1 MDANTTPTLHRV
13 ALVIQYVGT
22 HFHGWQRQPNQRTVQ
37 EDLETTIATV
47 LGQPVTVHAAGRTD
61 TGVHAAAQ
69 VVHFDSTALIPP
81 HRWAD
86 ILNSRLPDDI
96 LVRASALVPLDWHAR
111 FSACW
116 RRYRY
121 TLYTDAIPNL
131 FVRPFVWH
139 YYYAPLDVALMQSAL
154 TPLLGRHHLAAF
166 QRSGS
171 KRAHAWVEVQAV
183 ECHRQG
189 AFIYIEV
196 QASGFLYGMMRLLV
210 GLLVQV
216 GEGLRSPFDFTQ
228 IWKMERRDQVK
239 YSAPAKGLCLLRV
252 GYPNCPFKAETWFD
266 TQPKFLLN
274 HQTHDERQQ
283 AIFTLSS

>member
-1 MDANTTPTLHRV
+1 MDADTTPNLHRV

-47 LGQPVTVHAAGRTD
+47 LGHPVTVHAAGRTD

-96 LVRASALVPLDWHAR
+96 LVRASAPVPLDWHAR

-121 TLYTDAIPNL
+121 TLYTDATPNL

-139 YYYAPLDVALMQSAL
+139 YYYAPLDI
-154 TPLLGRHHLAAF
+154 T
-166 QRSGS
+166 
-171 KRAHAWVEVQAV
+171 
-183 ECHRQG
+183 
-189 AFIYIEV
+189 
-196 QASGFLYGMMRLLV
+196 
-210 GLLVQV
+210 
-216 GEGLRSPFDFTQ
+216 
-228 IWKMERRDQVK
+228 
-239 YSAPAKGLCLLRV
+239 
-252 GYPNCPFKAETWFD
+252 
-266 TQPKFLLN
+266 
-274 HQTHDERQQ
+274 
-283 AIFTLSS
+283 